1 MSQFGQARLRG
12 LADTPEAGIKTWR
25 TQVAEGIR
33 RDTPFARLR
42 YLARA
47 NYAYNYIFWL
57 RTRSNDPAYVSKG
70 ARIERRLKQ
79 PFGQRTPK
87 TDRARAFAQS
97 DFHFE
102 PQAIPAASLRAFA
115 DELENQ
121 PCYHDPY
128 ASDFRHEGSARDGA
142 HPFLY
147 MDPQRIFESKAFW
160 DICTAP
166 ALVEFCREVLGPS
179 AAISWAWAW
188 ISQPGAA
195 PYQNQNWHRDC
206 AEPFNFIRV
215 FIPLGAIESRDDG
228 PTEVIPATSGL
239 REFYDVRRFG
249 DDELAPLKAEKG
261 AGVVLSEPGDIYFV
275 NTFAL
280 HRGTPPQRPRAMLT
294 LLVSLSPSHRTPS
307 IRRVKL
313 ASLSAT
319 LRTAIAANK
328 RFFRYLV

>member
-1 MSQFGQARLRG
+1 MGQFGQARLRG
-12 LADTPEAGIKTWR
+12 LSDTPEAGIKAWHA
-25 TQVAEGIR
+25 QVTEGTR
-33 RDTPFARLR
+33 RDGPLARLR

-57 RTRSNDPAYVSKG
+57 RTRSNDPAWVGKG
-70 ARIERRLKQ
+70 ARIEQRLKM
-79 PFGQRTPK
+79 PFARRGQTE
-87 TDRARAFAQS
+87 RAAAFDAN

-102 PQAIPAASLRAFA
+102 SQAIPAAALRAFA
-115 DELENQ
+115 EELDNQ
-121 PCYHDPY
+121 PSYHDPY
-128 ASDFRHEGSARDGA
+128 ASDFRHEGSPRHGA

-147 MDPQRIFESKAFW
+147 MDPQRIVDSAAFW

-166 ALVEFCREVLGPS
+166 ALAEFCREVLGPS

-228 PTEVIPATSGL
+228 PTEVIPGTSGL
-239 REFYDVRRFG
+239 RDFYEVRRFG
-249 DDELAPLKAEKG
+249 DDELAGLKLEKG
-261 AGVVLSEPGDIYFV
+261 AGVVLSEPGDVYFV

-307 IRRVKL
+307 IRRVKR
-313 ASLSAT
+313 ASLSAPV
-319 LRTAIAANK
+319 RSAIAANK

>member
-1 MSQFGQARLRG
+1 MSRFGQARLFG
-12 LADTPEAGIKTWR
+12 LGDIPEAGIKAYR

-33 RDTPFARLR
+33 RDTRLARLW
-42 YLARA
+42 YLAKA

-57 RTRSNDPAYVSKG
+57 RTRSNDPAYVTLG
-70 ARIERRLKQ
+70 ARIERFLKQ
-79 PFGQRTPK
+79 PFGRRRTE
-87 TDRARAFAQS
+87 RARAFEQS

-102 PQAIPAASLRAFA
+102 PKAIAAELLEAFA
-115 DELENQ
+115 HELENQ
-121 PCYHDPY
+121 PSYHDPY
-128 ASDFRHEGSARDGA
+128 VFGFSHHGRPHEIR

-147 MDPQRIFESKAFW
+147 MDTQRIFESEAFLG
-160 DICTAP
+160 ICASP
-166 ALVEFCREVLGPS
+166 ALIDFCREVLGPA

-188 ISQPGAA
+188 ISQPGPT
-195 PYQNQNWHRDC
+195 PYQNQNWHRDS

-215 FIPLGAIESRDDG
+215 FIPLGAIESREDG
-228 PTEVIPATSGL
+228 PTELIPGTSGL

-249 DDELAPLKAEKG
+249 DQELAPLKEARG

-307 IRRVKL
+307 IRRVKRKAL
-313 ASLSAT
+313 ASP
-319 LRTAIAANK
+319 LRKAIAANK
-328 RFFRYLV
+328 RFFRYL

>member
-1 MSQFGQARLRG
+1 MSQFGQARLVG
-12 LADTPEAGIKTWR
+12 LADTPEAGIKTYR

-33 RDTPFARLR
+33 RDTPLARLR
-42 YLARA
+42 YLAKA

-57 RTRSNDPAYVSKG
+57 RTRSNDPAYVTLG
-70 ARIERRLKQ
+70 ARIERFLKQ
-79 PFGQRTPK
+79 PFGRRNRQTE
-87 TDRARAFAQS
+87 RARAFEQS

-102 PQAIPAASLRAFA
+102 PQAIPATLLRAFA
-115 DELENQ
+115 DELEHQ
-121 PCYHDPY
+121 PSYHDPY
-128 ASDFRHEGSARDGA
+128 VTGFRHQGSPRDSK

-147 MDPQRIFESKAFW
+147 MDTQRIFESEAFLA
-160 DICTAP
+160 ICASP
-166 ALVEFCREVLGPS
+166 ALVEFCREVLGPA

-195 PYQNQNWHRDC
+195 PYQNQNWHRDS

-215 FIPLGAIESRDDG
+215 FIPLGAIESREDG
-228 PTEVIPATSGL
+228 PTELIPGTSGL
-239 REFYDVRRFG
+239 REFYEVRRFG
-249 DDELAPLKAEKG
+249 DHELAPLTQAKG

-307 IRRVKL
+307 IRRLKRR
-313 ASLSAT
+313 SLPPQ
-319 LRTAIAANK
+319 LRKAVAANK
-328 RFFRYLV
+328 RFFRYFV